1 MLIVGRRQ
9 ETNQTW
15 TIKHKTAEGP
25 NQKSFNVPGK
35 AASSENSSTND
46 PEVEAALE
54 RLRAYPVILEM
65 LRIGPPDDAKPVGDS
80 ERRLLDCDATV
91 LDKFGFVTPMTS
103 LVVAANDDFHQERRD
118 LEFPPEVKD
127 FLRKQSA
134 TDLNL

>member
-54 RLRAYPVILEM
+54 RLRANLVILEM
-65 LRIGPPDDAKPVGDS
+65 FRIGPPDDAKPV
-80 ERRLLDCDATV
+80 EDCVAAV
-91 LDKFGFVTPMTS
+91 PDKFGFVTPMTS
-103 LVVAANDDFHQERRD
+103 LVVAANDGFDQERRD

-134 TDLNL
+134 TD